1 MTYKSNFEP
10 YVSRSPDITDD
21 PAMPSYD
28 EAFDPLG
35 SLYPYVTA
43 LQRQSNPGYFIGYNP
58 AYSWAEAYT
67 TQPPLEEENPRPS
80 LRRMS
85 DISGRRFV
93 SKLRRILGR
102 DEARGRP
109 HSTSS
114 APR

>member
-1 MTYKSNFEP
+1 MH
-10 YVSRSPDITDD
+10 
-21 PAMPSYD
+21 AYD

-67 TQPPLEEENPRPS
+67 TQPPLEEASPRRS

-85 DISGRRFV
+85 GQ
-93 SKLRRILGR
+93 
-102 DEARGRP
+102 
-109 HSTSS
+109 H
-114 APR
+114 